1 MKINKYNLLTYSCF
15 IILISFLIYIIYA
28 EFPKEKKETDE
39 LNEEYK
45 KLSTQDFIENNE
57 FLIYMAKVNGKA
69 CWRLSLLISMILT
82 FVILSGIKILRYTNC
97 NIFLFS
103 AILLFTC
110 FSFFYYFYNYINFHI
125 FCGGR
130 GCVAF

>member
-1 MKINKYNLLTYSCF
+1 MKINNYNLLTYSCF
-15 IILISFLIYIIYA
+15 IILITFLIYIIST
-28 EFPKEKKETDE
+28 EVPKEKKEIDR

-45 KLSTQDFIENNE
+45 KLSTQETITNDE

-69 CWRLSLLISMILT
+69 CWRLSLIMSMILT
-82 FVILSGIKILRYTNC
+82 VVILSGIKILRYTNC

-110 FSFFYYFYNYINFHI
+110 FSFFYYFYNFINYHV

-130 GCVAF
+130 GCAAF